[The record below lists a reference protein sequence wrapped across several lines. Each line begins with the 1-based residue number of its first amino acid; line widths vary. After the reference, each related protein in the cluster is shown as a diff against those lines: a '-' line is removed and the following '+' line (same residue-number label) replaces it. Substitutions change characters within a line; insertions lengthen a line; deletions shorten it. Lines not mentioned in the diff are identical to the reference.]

1 MGKILNSAGQLALFK
16 GRCEG
21 DYFVDKSEILE
32 KLNSLIG
39 KVDEQYICIT
49 RPRRFGKT
57 VMTNLISSYYAK
69 GLDAKPLF
77 DRLKIAGK
85 KNYRQHLNQHNV
97 VSLYMS
103 DTPFE
108 CDSYKDYIRFYNKKI
123 TADLQEA
130 FPQCDIE
137 EEKGPWDN
145 FQTIFQDTG
154 TKFIFILDEWDSI
167 FHNDIFTEFDRRKY
181 LDFLRNL
188 LKDRPYVELAYMTGV
203 LPIKKYSS
211 GSELNMFDEFYF
223 PTDTVYDTFFG
234 FTENEVKELCE
245 RNRQKGGTIRY
256 EQLAEWYNG
265 YYTSDGKRLYNPR
278 SINKALSQNTVKD
291 YWTETGPGTEILEL
305 VKNNVDAVKED
316 ILRMISGEKVAMS
329 SDDFSASPH
338 EIKTREDIYSV
349 MIIYGFLSYYNGYL
363 TIPNKEL
370 MKKFQKVL
378 KDSSMGYIAKLARNS
393 NVMLEATLAGDTEKM
408 VEILEFVHNT
418 EVPILQYN
426 DENSLSCIVNLI
438 YLNARDKYRIERE
451 EKAGKGFADFIFYPL
466 NPLDTA
472 IILELKKD
480 DTPEHAIRQIM
491 DRKYYTRFLKCDN
504 GETGCKQKVL
514 VVGMTYEKESGAH
527 RCLVKELEEML
538 GEGVFGTERAGDG
551 YHDDILDSLIGII
564 PDK

>member
-1 MGKILNSAGQLALFK
+1 MGNILNSMGQLKLFR
-16 GRCEG
+16 GRYEG
-21 DYFVDKSEILE
+21 SYFVDKSEILI
-32 KLNSLIG
+32 KLNKVIG

-69 GLDAKPLF
+69 GLPSKEIF
-77 DRLKIAGK
+77 DNLKISENEDYEK
-85 KNYRQHLNQHNV
+85 HLNQHNV
-97 VSLYMS
+97 ISLYMS
-103 DTPFE
+103 DMPFE

-123 TADLQEA
+123 TWDLQKA
-130 FPQCDIE
+130 FPQCDITE
-137 EEKGPWDN
+137 ENGPWNN
-145 FQTIFQDTG
+145 FYTIFQETG
-154 TKFIFILDEWDSI
+154 ETFIFILDEWDSV
-167 FHNDIFTEFDRRKY
+167 FHNEMFTESDRRNY
-181 LDFLRNL
+181 LDFLKNL

-223 PTDTVYDTFFG
+223 PTDTIYDTFFG
-234 FTENEVKELCE
+234 FTEEEVKDLCQ
-245 RNRQKGGTIRY
+245 RNQKNGGPIAY

-291 YWTETGPGTEILEL
+291 YWTETGPGTEILGL

-316 ILRMISGEKVAMS
+316 ILKMVSGEKVMMA
-329 SDDFSASPH
+329 SDDFSTSLH
-338 EIKTREDIYSV
+338 TIETKEDIYSV
-349 MIIYGFLSYYNGYL
+349 MIIYGFLSYYDGYL
-363 TIPNKEL
+363 TIPNKEI

-378 KDSSMGYIAKLARNS
+378 KDNSMGYIAKLAQNS

-408 VEILEFVHNT
+408 EEILEYVHQT
-418 EVPILQYN
+418 EIPLLQYN

-466 NPLDTA
+466 NPSDTA

-480 DTPEHAIRQIM
+480 DTPEHAIEQIM
-491 DRKYYTRFLKCDN
+491 ERKYYTRFLACEDGK
-504 GETGCKQKVL
+504 TVCKPNVL
-514 VVGMTYEKESGAH
+514 VVGMAYEKKSGLH
-527 RCLVKELEEML
+527 RCLVKELEEVLEEM
-538 GEGVFGTERAGDG
+538 
-551 YHDDILDSLIGII
+551 
-564 PDK
+564 